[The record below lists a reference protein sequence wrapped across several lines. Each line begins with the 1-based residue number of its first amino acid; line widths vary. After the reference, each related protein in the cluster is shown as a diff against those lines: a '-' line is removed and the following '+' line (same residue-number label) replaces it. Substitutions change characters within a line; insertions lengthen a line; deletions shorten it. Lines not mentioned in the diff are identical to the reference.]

1 MHRNYLINEF
11 NNKTAIKQEAEKE
24 YFSLEEELK
33 KTKLNYDILI
43 KIKKGQDEITD
54 DRGPQEHIDE
64 CILLD
69 HSKIEN
75 LNKQINN
82 VYYYERLSLE
92 KVKDHKEIENYMNL
106 DYENIFLE
114 KHEIE
119 LKLRYLKLTR
129 VTKKIQEIVT
139 GREDIDQ
146 QQIVNIYDQKKKNL
160 EENKKKREL
169 ILEKKIFELS
179 SEIDKKK
186 RENLEFSIKFKKLSE
201 NVNLKE
207 QIIMLDSEDK
217 DQEEVQDVKDIKDV
231 NNKNNKKKYKNF
243 LEIARVTKL
252 KNLVQQYYEEIEY
265 LRTELDKLRATTFPS
280 FLQKPDQILY
290 PDEK

>member
-1 MHRNYLINEF
+1 
-11 NNKTAIKQEAEKE
+11 
-24 YFSLEEELK
+24 
-33 KTKLNYDILI
+33 
-43 KIKKGQDEITD
+43 
-54 DRGPQEHIDE
+54 
-64 CILLD
+64 
-69 HSKIEN
+69 
-75 LNKQINN
+75 
-82 VYYYERLSLE
+82 
-92 KVKDHKEIENYMNL
+92 MNL
-106 DYENIFLE
+106 DYQRINLE

-146 QQIVNIYDQKKKNL
+146 GQILNIYDQKKKNL

-169 ILEKKIFELS
+169 IMDKKIKELS
-179 SEIDKKK
+179 SEIDKKTK
-186 RENLEFSIKFKKLSE
+186 ENVEFKLKLNKLSE

-207 QIIMLDSEDK
+207 QIIMLDNEDK
-217 DQEEVQDVKDIKDV
+217 DADNDEEIVDVKNV
-231 NNKNNKKKYKNF
+231 NDKNNKKKYKNF

-265 LRTELDKLRATTFPS
+265 LRTELDKLRARTFPS

>member
-1 MHRNYLINEF
+1 
-11 NNKTAIKQEAEKE
+11 
-24 YFSLEEELK
+24 
-33 KTKLNYDILI
+33 
-43 KIKKGQDEITD
+43 
-54 DRGPQEHIDE
+54 
-64 CILLD
+64 
-69 HSKIEN
+69 
-75 LNKQINN
+75 
-82 VYYYERLSLE
+82 
-92 KVKDHKEIENYMNL
+92 MNL
-106 DYENIFLE
+106 DYQKINLE

-129 VTKKIQEIVT
+129 VTKKIQEVVT
-139 GREDIDQ
+139 GREDLDPSHFL
-146 QQIVNIYDQKKKNL
+146 NIYDQKKKNL
-160 EENKKKREL
+160 DENKKKREA
-169 ILEKKIFELS
+169 IMDKKIYELR

-186 RENLEFSIKFKKLSE
+186 KENLEFNIKLKKLRE

-217 DQEEVQDVKDIKDV
+217 DQEEVQDVKDV

-265 LRTELDKLRATTFPS
+265 LRTELDKLRARTFPS

>member
-1 MHRNYLINEF
+1 M
-11 NNKTAIKQEAEKE
+11 IK
-24 YFSLEEELK
+24 L
-33 KTKLNYDILI
+33 
-43 KIKKGQDEITD
+43 KKGQDEITD
-54 DRGPQEHIDE
+54 LRGPQEHIDK
-64 CILLD
+64 CLLID
-69 HSKIEN
+69 HTKIER
-75 LNKQINN
+75 LNKLINQC
-82 VYYYERLSLE
+82 YSQQYSSLT
-92 KVKDHKEIENYMNL
+92 KVNAHKEIESYMNL
-106 DYENIFLE
+106 DYERINLE

-146 QQIVNIYDQKKKNL
+146 GQILNIYDQKKKNL

-169 ILEKKIFELS
+169 IMDKKIKELTT
-179 SEIDKKK
+179 EIDKKT
-186 RENLEFSIKFKKLSE
+186 RENVEFKLKENKLRE

-217 DQEEVQDVKDIKDV
+217 DENMEDEIVDVKDV

-265 LRTELDKLRATTFPS
+265 LRTELDKLRARTFPS